1 MPELVQLNL
10 SDNLLRAIEGLENN
24 KKLDSLYI
32 KRNKIGLNGVSD
44 LMGLLDCPSIA
55 CLDLSENR
63 IDDPAVLDEVLVKM
77 PKLRVLYLTGNGC
90 IKKIPNYRKTVI
102 TKIPNL
108 KFLDD
113 RPVFQED
120 RRHAEAF
127 SRGGI
132 EEERKE
138 RATIKKENET
148 RDEKNRQA
156 FRDMIAK
163 ARAEKAEKI
172 KKEMSEADRAEIDR

>member
-1 MPELVQLNL
+1 MFKT
-10 SDNLLRAIEGLENN
+10 IEGLGNN

-32 KRNKIGLNGVSD
+32 KRNKIGINGVSD
-44 LMGLLDCPSIA
+44 LMGLLECPSIG

-63 IDDPAVLDEVLVKM
+63 VDDPEVLEEVLVKM
-77 PKLRVLYLTGNGC
+77 PNLKVLYLNGNEC
-90 IKKIPNYRKTVI
+90 VKKIKNYRKTVI
-102 TKIPNL
+102 SKIPTL
-108 KFLDD
+108 KYLDD
-113 RPVFQED
+113 RPVFDED

-138 RATIKKENET
+138 RATIKKENEA

-156 FRDMIAK
+156 FRDMITK
-163 ARAEKAEKI
+163 AREAKAEKL
-172 KKEMSEADRAEIDR
+172 KE